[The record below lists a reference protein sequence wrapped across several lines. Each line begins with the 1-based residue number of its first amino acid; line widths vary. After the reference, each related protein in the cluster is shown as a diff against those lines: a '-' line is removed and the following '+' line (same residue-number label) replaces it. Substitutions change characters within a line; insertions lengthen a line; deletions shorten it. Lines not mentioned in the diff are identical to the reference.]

1 MQSVEATEVEIS
13 PIEDVK
19 RSCFEAELIE
29 DVDVVNFASRDNDYS
44 GKVASQV
51 EQRVQFDSGLVT
63 AKLGPRE
70 EREAEIDGGGVQCIS
85 ILFQFDSK
93 GFVGVKSQSLLNQH
107 LSKVGEDAPV
117 AFFVGVGQGAASD
130 RMAQTAVVEFGADSM
145 EASGDVAQTLAIGEL
160 GKSHGQK
167 LFVSGERAHATVAAV
182 ASDTLVQFVLGQLV
196 HELSKHGSSFVHN
209 GQIPL
214 GSGERPCKRA
224 AQK

>member
-1 MQSVEATEVEIS
+1 M
-13 PIEDVK
+13 
-19 RSCFEAELIE
+19 
-29 DVDVVNFASRDNDYS
+29 
-44 GKVASQV
+44 
-51 EQRVQFDSGLVT
+51 QFDSGLVT

-70 EREAEIDGGGVQCIS
+70 KREAEIYGGGVQCIS

-214 GSGERPCKRA
+214 GSGGRPCKRA

>member
-1 MQSVEATEVEIS
+1 
-13 PIEDVK
+13 
-19 RSCFEAELIE
+19 
-29 DVDVVNFASRDNDYS
+29 
-44 GKVASQV
+44 
-51 EQRVQFDSGLVT
+51 VQFDSGLVT
-63 AKLGPRE
+63 AKLSPRE
-70 EREAEIDGGGVQCIS
+70 KREAEIYGGGVQCIS

-182 ASDTLVQFVLGQLV
+182 ASDTLVQLVLGQLV
-196 HELSKHGSSFVHN
+196 HEFEQTRFV
-209 GQIPL
+209 L
-214 GSGERPCKRA
+214 RS
-224 AQK
+224 

>member
-1 MQSVEATEVEIS
+1 M
-13 PIEDVK
+13 
-19 RSCFEAELIE
+19 
-29 DVDVVNFASRDNDYS
+29 
-44 GKVASQV
+44 
-51 EQRVQFDSGLVT
+51 QFDSGLVT

-70 EREAEIDGGGVQCIS
+70 EREAEIYGGGVQCIS

-196 HELSKHGSSFVHN
+196 HELSKHGSSFVHS
-209 GQIPL
+209 GQIPR